1 MKKVLIFEPHPYHY
15 EVVIGVSYY
24 FYELGYEIELL
35 VRENFDKEDLY
46 CQSLIKSNI
55 RVNYYKESEMK
66 VVLSSNKIK
75 GFDFVFF
82 SSLEFFGNG
91 YKGRLLDFLGFYP
104 DSKYGVLGIY
114 HNLDIVSDSDIEMLE
129 KGRIFSLT
137 PFEYKG
143 YHSRL
148 LSPSYFGE
156 ISMKETREGFPE
168 IVLVG
173 GSNKRVLF
181 ENAIGQAKVKH
192 TGKFRAGV
200 IGVESIK
207 YYIARVLVKNIIAD
221 FSKLWNSN
229 SKIQRRSILGA
240 LALHFYG
247 KVTFK
252 EMYSHI
258 SNASYIGIIM
268 DPTDEVFKDFLYGKT
283 SGAKQL
289 ALAFGKPCII
299 NRKFAEAFGFHDGC
313 CIIYEEN
320 NVIDGIYRAVSIT
333 NEEYRQMVK
342 NMDRLRKQMIKNS
355 HDNLLDTI
363 NGAIYAAN

>member
-1 MKKVLIFEPHPYHY
+1 M
-15 EVVIGVSYY
+15 
-24 FYELGYEIELL
+24 
-35 VRENFDKEDLY
+35 
-46 CQSLIKSNI
+46 
-55 RVNYYKESEMK
+55 
-66 VVLSSNKIK
+66 
-75 GFDFVFF
+75 
-82 SSLEFFGNG
+82 
-91 YKGRLLDFLGFYP
+91 
-104 DSKYGVLGIY
+104 
-114 HNLDIVSDSDIEMLE
+114 
-129 KGRIFSLT
+129 
-137 PFEYKG
+137 
-143 YHSRL
+143 
-148 LSPSYFGE
+148 
-156 ISMKETREGFPE
+156 SMKETREGFPE